1 MKYSLLFKPELA
13 YEITEKSLLSLR
25 IWKNQKANDV
35 EEPGL
40 LRSIYNNIKYWG
52 EGHHLQYI
60 F

>member
-1 MKYSLLFKPELA
+1 MKYSRLFKPELA
-13 YEITEKSLLSLR
+13 YEITEKSLLSLS

-52 EGHHLQYI
+52 EGYHL
-60 F
+60 